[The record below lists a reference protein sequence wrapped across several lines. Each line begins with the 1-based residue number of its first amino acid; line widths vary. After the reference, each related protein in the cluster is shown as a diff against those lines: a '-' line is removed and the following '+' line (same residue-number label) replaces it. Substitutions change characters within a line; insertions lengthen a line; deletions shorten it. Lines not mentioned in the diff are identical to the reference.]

1 MEAVPLTYESVVDR
15 VRTGILTAKG
25 VSPTGEEITDATMFW
40 PTGNPDQPTL
50 AFDSLDFLQLIVS
63 LEEKY
68 GWVIPD
74 TEIDV
79 NDCQTVGDLAQLV
92 LKNVN
97 GTS

>member
-15 VRTGILTAKG
+15 VRAGILTAKG
-25 VSPTGEEITDATMFW
+25 VSVTDQEITDATMFW

-50 AFDSLDFLQLIVS
+50 AFDSLDFLELVVS

-68 GWVIPD
+68 GWAIPD